1 MKKILFGLLTLG
13 ITNLCAAQTVDK
25 KGEVKF
31 TPPVIKKDEDVKF
44 TPPVIKKDEE
54 VKFTPPVIKQ
64 NKTTKKKIKFTSS
77 KSSVSFPKNSTD

>member
-1 MKKILFGLLTLG
+1 MKKILFGLLTFG

-77 KSSVSFPKNSTD
+77 KSSKYKSTK

>member
-31 TPPVIKKDEDVKF
+31 TP
-44 TPPVIKKDEE
+44 
-54 VKFTPPVIKQ
+54 Q
-64 NKTTKKKIKFTSS
+64 
-77 KSSVSFPKNSTD
+77 

>member
-31 TPPVIKKDEDVKF
+31 TPPVIKKDE
-44 TPPVIKKDEE
+44 E

-77 KSSVSFPKNSTD
+77 KSSKYKSTK